1 MILELYILASAVEN
15 RVLGEFYS
23 ALIIDAEIY
32 RPLDR
37 HAEEGWKLVMQLFYC
52 IEKVLELYSLL

>member
-1 MILELYILASAVEN
+1 MVSELYMLASAVEN

-23 ALIIDAEIY
+23 ALVIDAEIY

-37 HAEEGWKLVMQLFYC
+37 HAEEGWGPVMQLSYC
-52 IEKVLELYSLL
+52 IEEVPELYSLL